1 MSNVLDFS
9 IRFML
14 SYIVF
19 CYFDLALNKKCPD
32 KEIQPWKESML
43 QHERVS
49 DNVYSFQSEIYAQVT
64 AGAVIGPNWAVLID
78 TLSTPEESLAIRDF
92 IEQELEVP
100 VRYIINTHYH
110 ADHSWGN
117 CFFPGTTVISHSLC
131 RQLLEE
137 RGISSL
143 EEVKKQ
149 NLAFRQVKI
158 VLPHITFNENV
169 LNLRV
174 GKKSLTLMSL
184 PGHSADNVGVLVEED
199 RVLFA
204 GDSFMPMPYI
214 VDGDIEEMISS
225 YKKIGK
231 MGLENVVQGHGDI
244 VLRGEIEGSIKEN
257 LAYLSAI
264 RKSVRKA
271 SRRKYPFEMLDEI
284 GVDEC
289 GKSRVLIGGLAP
301 ELHRRNLRALYRQ
314 LYGEPLTPEDDY
326 EDYYEEDEE

>member
-1 MSNVLDFS
+1 
-9 IRFML
+9 
-14 SYIVF
+14 
-19 CYFDLALNKKCPD
+19 
-32 KEIQPWKESML
+32 ML

-78 TLSTPEESLAIRDF
+78 TLSTPEEALSIRDF

-131 RQLLEE
+131 RQWLIE
-137 RGISSL
+137 RGMPSL

-149 NLAFRQVKI
+149 NAAFRQVKI
-158 VLPHITFNENV
+158 ILPHITFNDDN

-174 GKKSLTLMSL
+174 GKKNLILIPL
-184 PGHSADNVGVLVEED
+184 PGHSADNLGVLVEED

-204 GDSFMPMPYI
+204 GDSFMPMPYV
-214 VDGDIEEMISS
+214 VDGDIDDMVSS

-231 MGLENVVQGHGDI
+231 MGLENVIQGHGDI
-244 VLRGEIEGSIKEN
+244 VLRGEIEGSVKEN
-257 LAYLSAI
+257 LAYLSTI
-264 RKSVRKA
+264 RKAVRKA
-271 SRRKYPFEMLDEI
+271 SRRKYPFDMLDEI
-284 GVDEC
+284 DVDEC
-289 GKSRVLIGGLAP
+289 GKSRVLIGGLAQ

-314 LYGEPLTPEDDY
+314 FYGEPLLADEEE
-326 EDYYEEDEE
+326 EDYYEEGE

>member
-1 MSNVLDFS
+1 
-9 IRFML
+9 
-14 SYIVF
+14 
-19 CYFDLALNKKCPD
+19 
-32 KEIQPWKESML
+32 ML

-78 TLSTPEESLAIRDF
+78 TLSTPEEALAIRDF
-92 IEQELEVP
+92 IDQELEVP

-117 CFFPGTTVISHSLC
+117 CFFPGSTVISHTLC
-131 RQLLEE
+131 RQWLQEK
-137 RGISSL
+137 GIPSL

-158 VLPHITFNENV
+158 ILPQITFNND
-169 LNLRV
+169 NLTLKV
-174 GKKSLTLMSL
+174 GKKNLILIPL
-184 PGHSADNVGVLVEED
+184 PGHSADNLGVLVEED

-204 GDSFMPMPYI
+204 GDAFMPMPYV
-214 VDGDIEEMISS
+214 VDGNIDDMISS

-231 MGLENVVQGHGDI
+231 MGLENVIQGHGDI

-257 LAYLSAI
+257 LAYLSTI
-264 RKSVRKA
+264 RKAVRKA
-271 SRRKYPFEMLDEI
+271 SRRKYPFDMLDEI
-284 GVDEC
+284 SVDEC
-289 GKSRVLIGGLAP
+289 GKSRVLIGGLAQ

-314 LYGEPLTPEDDY
+314 LYGEPPVV
-326 EDYYEEDEE
+326 EEEEFEEEE